1 MKSIKQQYIDL
12 REGNMTQANFM
23 RNLRMTLPQYV
34 TNLSSFEDS
43 LRILKNKGIL
53 TEADIKMAEPEEK
66 TLPKITPAEE
76 ETDNEETTDDVNISF
91 DVSTGEIT
99 SNRDDYHRD
108 GFTMGYFEESLNE
121 AKDESGKWTNADGKS
136 MYDQFKEINRL
147 NAQEVLIG
155 IDYEMEKNE
164 ELTKAEAQKIVIK
177 NLKKNQFYYTNQD
190 MSDVEG
196 FEPGY
201 IGGKSANAEAR
212 QMQPLEKNMGNV
224 VDKKM
229 GMQPVKDVEKPKKDS
244 DKGGET
250 NKAVKGIDLMSLIA
264 KTVRG
269 MKKMDATG
277 EKMKKVSVKEN
288 HEKINL
294 NNLKMSDQAARA
306 KKIHD
311 EEEKKRKEKNSKL
324 KELIRKEIQE
334 MYDGMEPMN
343 RTGLDETKLFADFS
357 VESESDN
364 SIKSRFARSMSEVAR
379 EYDHLD
385 NIEIPR
391 FFDEYENGD
400 TFYAGPTESL
410 RFFQT
415 LPKEFVV
422 TNNMNNVDE
431 SFMITKTGDDSFIA
445 KEI

>member
-1 MKSIKQQYIDL
+1 
-12 REGNMTQANFM
+12 
-23 RNLRMTLPQYV
+23 MTLPQYV

-53 TEADIKMAEPEEK
+53 TEADIKMVEPKEK
-66 TLPKITPAEE
+66 TLPKVTPAEE
-76 ETDNEETTDDVNISF
+76 ENDNEETTDDVNISF

-164 ELTKAEAQKIVIK
+164 KLTKAEAQKIVIK

-190 MSDVEG
+190 MSGVEG

-224 VDKKM
+224 IDKKM

-288 HEKINL
+288 KVASTIFGNKSQTSL
-294 NNLKMSDQAARA
+294 SKLTQNVK
-306 KKIHD
+306 D
-311 EEEKKRKEKNSKL
+311 EEEKNKEENKEEKKKDKL

-334 MYDGMEPMN
+334 MFDGMEPMV
-343 RTGLDETKLFADFS
+343 RPYPHDEQ
-357 VESESDN
+357 
-364 SIKSRFARSMSEVAR
+364 I
-379 EYDHLD
+379 
-385 NIEIPR
+385 
-391 FFDEYENGD
+391 
-400 TFYAGPTESL
+400 
-410 RFFQT
+410 
-415 LPKEFVV
+415 
-422 TNNMNNVDE
+422 
-431 SFMITKTGDDSFIA
+431 
-445 KEI
+445 